1 MKKLFI
7 FLVKYLPV
15 IQMAG
20 ILFNNVMYYF
30 DLFNNISR
38 FIDFIIGNSY
48 ITSTLFYIC
57 SYMFGFCKW
66 HKLVITANF
75 VNLNIGLID
84 VIFHI
89 PVTDLQLLMLYFIID
104 IIFLF
109 IILIN
114 KFKCK
119 H

>member
-1 MKKLFI
+1 MKKIFI
-7 FLVKYLPV
+7 FLVKYIPV

-20 ILFNNVMYYF
+20 IFINNVLYYF
-30 DLFNNISR
+30 DICYTLSR
-38 FIDFIIGNSY
+38 SLDFITGNSY
-48 ITSTLFYIC
+48 ITTFLLLIC
-57 SYMFGFCKW
+57 NKLFGFCKW

-84 VIFHI
+84 IIFHI

>member
-20 ILFNNVMYYF
+20 ILFNNTMYYF
-30 DLFNNISR
+30 DLFLEHSR

-48 ITSTLFYIC
+48 ITSILFYIC

-75 VNLNIGLID
+75 INLNIGLVD
-84 VIFHI
+84 VLIHI
-89 PVTDLQLLMLYFIID
+89 PISNLELLLSYYIID

-114 KFKCK
+114 KIKCK

>member
-1 MKKLFI
+1 MKKVFI

-20 ILFNNVMYYF
+20 ILFNNVMFYF
-30 DLFNNISR
+30 DWFNQTSR
-38 FIDFIIGNSY
+38 FIDFILGNSY
-48 ITSTLFYIC
+48 ITTILFYIC

-75 VNLNIGLID
+75 INTNITLFDVLI
-84 VIFHI
+84 HI
-89 PVTDLQLLMLYFIID
+89 PVTDLQLLLLYFNVD

-119 H
+119 N

>member
-20 ILFNNVMYYF
+20 ILFNNIMFYF
-30 DLFNNISR
+30 DWFNQTSR

-48 ITSTLFYIC
+48 ITTILFYIC

-66 HKLVITANF
+66 HKLIITANF
-75 VNLNIGLID
+75 INLNIGLID
-84 VIFHI
+84 VLYHI
-89 PVTDLQLLMLYFIID
+89 PITNSQLLSLYLIVD
-104 IIFLF
+104 MIFLF
-109 IILIN
+109 MIIIY